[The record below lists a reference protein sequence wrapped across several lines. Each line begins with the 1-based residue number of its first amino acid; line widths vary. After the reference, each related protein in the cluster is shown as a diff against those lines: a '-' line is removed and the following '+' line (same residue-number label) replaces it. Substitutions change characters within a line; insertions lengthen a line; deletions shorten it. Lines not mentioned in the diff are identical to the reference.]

1 MSTIVLVGKNGAGKG
16 TRLARFLKGREDRYQ
31 VLAMSSLLE
40 KVKDTDPELWKK
52 IDAIMKAGDLV
63 PDDIILDIITKELGE
78 TTKTVVFDGFPR
90 TVAQAEAMIAKGV
103 IPKAVVEVYVDD
115 DVIIERAKQRIVCS
129 KCKRPY
135 TLNDFDPPKVEGIC
149 DECGA
154 PLIRRADDDEP
165 IVRKRLKQYKE
176 QTQPIINILADVGVV
191 NFKIVNEGDND
202 RIQALF
208 DEVMSMF

>member
-1 MSTIVLVGKNGAGKG
+1 
-16 TRLARFLKGREDRYQ
+16 
-31 VLAMSSLLE
+31 MSSLLE
-40 KVKDTDPELWKK
+40 KVKETDPELWKK

-165 IVRKRLKQYKE
+165 IVRKRLNQYKE
-176 QTQPIINILADVGVV
+176 QTHPIIGILAEVGVV
-191 NFKIVNEGDND
+191 NFKIVNEGDSD